1 MQFVFILS
9 TDVVISMFEK
19 NILEF
24 YLNIFI
30 FHLDFNTILAMAVN
44 SHFCEHLFIPLLFF

>member
-1 MQFVFILS
+1 MQFVFIPS
-9 TDVVISMFEK
+9 TDVVISMFER

-30 FHLDFNTILAMAVN
+30 FHLDFNTILARKEMDYILN
-44 SHFCEHLFIPLLFF
+44 GC